1 MRSVF
6 CTNVRMRSVCANLW
20 AELTPAGAVAVGWH
34 MNDFANGGMGASK
47 SLRAQALGVITA
59 VSYLRGAS

>member
-1 MRSVF
+1 
-6 CTNVRMRSVCANLW
+6 MRSVCANLW